1 MNETTMNLIN
11 SIKGGDV
18 VNMETSFNA
27 AMAERV
33 SAQMDDMRIKVAQNM
48 FNAVAPEESTTE
60 E

>member
-11 SIKGGDV
+11 SIKSGDV

-33 SAQMDDMRIKVAQNM
+33 SAQMDDMRVKIAQNM

>member
-11 SIKGGDV
+11 SIKSGDV

-33 SAQMDDMRIKVAQNM
+33 SAQMDDMRVKVAQNM